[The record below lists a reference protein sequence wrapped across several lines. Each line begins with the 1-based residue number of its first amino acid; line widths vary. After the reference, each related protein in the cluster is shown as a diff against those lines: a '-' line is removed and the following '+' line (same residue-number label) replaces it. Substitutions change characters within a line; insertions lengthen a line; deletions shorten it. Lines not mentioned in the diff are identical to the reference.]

1 MIDHSIRIIYRSLF
15 WGRAQKQIPEEPY
28 EPSRRSSAI
37 LPHSTP
43 AANKLKVPMKIVQP
57 DAHVAKADLAQA
69 GAPKLILPSDAH
81 VAKAD
86 LAQAGAPKLILPK
99 LVLFADLAQASAP
112 KLILPKLVLF

>member
-28 EPSRRSSAI
+28 EPSRTSSAI
-37 LPHSTP
+37 LSHSTP

-69 GAPKLILPSDAH
+69 GAPKLILPKL
-81 VAKAD
+81 VLFAD
-86 LAQAGAPKLILPK
+86 LSQAGAPKLILPK
-99 LVLFADLAQASAP
+99 LVLF
-112 KLILPKLVLF
+112 